1 MICEKGRLQKNN
13 NLQVV
18 LYCPIE
24 KAFFLTF
31 SVFFLFDLFFFSFFF
46 FLQNAGSEHCF
57 IFFVFVCLLPLQCMP
72 SVLIFIILYYC
83 LSLLY
88 FESAFLSFAVLPV
101 LKTFFFRF
109 VTCIVY
115 DFNFNFDILCYFL
128 SPLYFE
134 PTFLSCAV
142 LPV

>member
-1 MICEKGRLQKNN
+1 
-13 NLQVV
+13 
-18 LYCPIE
+18 
-24 KAFFLTF
+24 
-31 SVFFLFDLFFFSFFF
+31 
-46 FLQNAGSEHCF
+46 
-57 IFFVFVCLLPLQCMP
+57 MP

-83 LSLLY
+83 LSLLH